1 LTPARRVVDWSGRAY
16 SASCPELGLTA
27 RGLGAA
33 CALDALRD
41 EIRYRLEL
49 CPCTSVDEDFVQLD
63 IHNG

>member
-1 LTPARRVVDWSGRAY
+1 MNYAVYLEAGEGGAY
-16 SASCPELGLTA
+16 TATCPELGLTA

-49 CPCTSVDEDFVQLD
+49 CPCTSVDEDFVSLN
-63 IHNG
+63 IEPR